1 MEEVVKALIERLVG
15 KGMKI
20 DTIPAYVR
28 DLSNTIEALSD
39 SNLDELN
46 RKMELLGWNE
56 IHLDDHTLQLILVS
70 LDEGEMDGL
79 CSDSCMTLKGVCHPE
94 ARSNLS

>member
-1 MEEVVKALIERLVG
+1 MDEVIKVLIERLVG

-70 LDEGEMDGL
+70 LDECEMDGL